1 MPILTPSFP
10 CMNTSHNVNENISS
24 IIQNELKLGYQKIM
38 SNSWEKLFEDGSMD
52 FFSHFH

>member
-10 CMNTSHNVNENISS
+10 CMNTSYNVSEHISL
-24 IIQNELKLGYQKIM
+24 IIQNELKLGHEKII

-52 FFSHFH
+52 FFSN